1 MVSPVI
7 SSVTSLPL
15 CLDLSLSHAWKT
27 QSTIL
32 LSPRAPGLAQQTH
45 TEAKS
50 GIGTRHAGTSLTLES
65 HLIML
70 ASLTYTRV
78 PTGELPVNELWEV
91 QHSGLLV
98 NMPTAVI
105 DRAAIESKM

>member
-1 MVSPVI
+1 
-7 SSVTSLPL
+7 
-15 CLDLSLSHAWKT
+15 
-27 QSTIL
+27 
-32 LSPRAPGLAQQTH
+32 
-45 TEAKS
+45 
-50 GIGTRHAGTSLTLES
+50 
-65 HLIML
+65 ML

>member
-78 PTGELPVNELWEV
+78 PRGELPFNELWE
-91 QHSGLLV
+91 
-98 NMPTAVI
+98 
-105 DRAAIESKM
+105 AALWIIGEHADCSN